1 MLSPCL
7 VHFPDREPRIVMH
20 AGDGMPRPGELLIPG
35 WVVERQAVAEET
47 AQDYDVEIWV
57 KPIAA

>member
-20 AGDGMPRPGELLIPG
+20 VSDAPPRPGELLITG
-35 WVVERQAVAEET
+35 WVVERQAYAAEPTEE
-47 AQDYDVEIWV
+47 YNVEVWV
-57 KPIAA
+57 RPLAA